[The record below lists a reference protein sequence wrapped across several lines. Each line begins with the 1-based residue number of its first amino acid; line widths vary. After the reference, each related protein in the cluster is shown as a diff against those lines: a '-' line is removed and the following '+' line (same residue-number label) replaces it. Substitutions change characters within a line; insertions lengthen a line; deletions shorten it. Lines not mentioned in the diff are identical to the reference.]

1 MQASSRVVYGR
12 AFRVTP
18 AWMWWV
24 QRLSG
29 LALGPLVAL
38 HMCVPHMDENRALN
52 AVLLVLV
59 VGHGYSG
66 IKRLVQSE
74 RVSSF
79 MTANAWVWL
88 ATVTMF
94 GLLIVLFGR

>member
-18 AWMWWV
+18 PWMWWL

-38 HMCVPHMDENRALN
+38 HIWMPSMAQSRWLN
-52 AVLLVLV
+52 AVLLALVL
-59 VGHGYSG
+59 GHGYSG
-66 IKRLVQSE
+66 IKRMVQSE
-74 RVSSF
+74 RVSAA
-79 MTANAWVWL
+79 MTAHAWLWL
-88 ATVTMF
+88 VLVTVF
-94 GLLIVLFGR
+94 GLMIVLFAR

>member
-29 LALGPLVAL
+29 LVLGPLVAL
-38 HMCVPHMDENRALN
+38 HMWVPDLANNPALN
-52 AVLLVLV
+52 ALLLAIV

-66 IKRLVQSE
+66 IKRMAQSE
-74 RVSSF
+74 RVSSLV
-79 MTANAWVWL
+79 TAHAWAWL
-88 ATVTMF
+88 AAVTVF